1 MDRGTDEERLSVG
14 RRLLEGFLD
23 KPILGLYVAVL
34 LLLALG
40 FLVASV
46 LRFL

>member
-1 MDRGTDEERLSVG
+1 MWQLL
-14 RRLLEGFLD
+14 RRLLSVRTLFA
-23 KPILGLYVAVL
+23 ILGLYVAVL
-34 LLLALG
+34 LLLAFG

>member
-1 MDRGTDEERLSVG
+1 MERDTDGGGRSVG
-14 RRLLEGFLD
+14 RRLLDGFLD
-23 KPILGLYVAVL
+23 RPILGLYVAVL
-34 LLLALG
+34 LLLAFG